1 MKLSMSVLALV
12 LCAAPL
18 FAGEAERANADKL
31 LASMT
36 EIKKELLG
44 EQTLKFRMMGIQIG
58 TITFKL
64 EAGEHE
70 GQPCYIASSVAN
82 GKLGEVAVKSEA
94 TSHLTPSLQL
104 LASESKE
111 WEGDK
116 LTKHSTYVVKNGLV
130 SVKIIDTEH
139 KNTDMQDRAFEIK
152 PEARL
157 LLGAADAVIGLFLSR
172 DAGTK
177 YEFIGWDS
185 DAGKSYELNLEV
197 GEAET
202 LGKFKTVPVVATGK
216 TFEVDELGNVTDDD
230 YTTTTWFDGHTMIK
244 STVPGGISFDNL
256 DDPKL
261 TRISKDAMIKG
272 ESATAVAAG
281 FFFAISRKDKELLGA
296 TMNEARFARIALDH
310 EETTKNLPDEQKDQL
325 SEMIKDTIVENILES
340 GNNEDQSET
349 EQKRNEAVIDMLMYE
364 ENLEYFELEGRHCA
378 RFTGDI
384 DKAMGHILMIL
395 EKNADGKWEVVWILN
410 GDDAK
415 EATKKHDENKKKEDK
430 KPEDKTEDEEEG
442 F

>member
-1 MKLSMSVLALV
+1 MKLSMSVLAIV

-36 EIKKELLG
+36 EIKKEFLG

-64 EAGEHE
+64 EAGEYE

-82 GKLGEVAVKSEA
+82 AKFGEVTVKSEA

-116 LTKHSTYVVKNGLV
+116 LTKHSTYVVKDGLV

-139 KNTDMQDRAFEIK
+139 KNKDMQDRAFEIK

-157 LLGAADAVIGLFLSR
+157 LLGAADAVIGMFLSR
-172 DAGTK
+172 EAGTK

-185 DAGKSYELNLEV
+185 DAGKTYELNLEV

-202 LGKFKTVPVVATGK
+202 LGKFKTVPVVTTGK
-216 TFEVDELGNVTDDD
+216 SFEVDELGNVTDED
-230 YTTTTWFDGHTMIK
+230 YTTTTWFDGYTMVKATI
-244 STVPGGISFDNL
+244 PGGVSFDNL

-261 TRISKDAMIKG
+261 TRISKEAMTKG

-281 FFFAISRKDKELLGA
+281 FFLAISSKDKELLGA
-296 TMNEARFARIALDH
+296 TMNEGRFARIALDY
-310 EETTKNLPDEQKDQL
+310 EESTKDMTDEQKDQVA
-325 SEMIKDTIVENILES
+325 EMIKDDIVQNILDGS
-340 GNNEDQSET
+340 NTDDQSET
-349 EQKRNEAVIDMLMYE
+349 EVKRNEAVIDMLMYE
-364 ENLEYFELEGRHCA
+364 ENLEFFELEGRHCA
-378 RFTGDI
+378 RFTGEI

-395 EKNADGKWEVVWILN
+395 EKNADGKWEVVWVLN
-410 GDDAK
+410 GDDAQ

-430 KPEDKTEDEEEG
+430 KEDKTEDDEEG